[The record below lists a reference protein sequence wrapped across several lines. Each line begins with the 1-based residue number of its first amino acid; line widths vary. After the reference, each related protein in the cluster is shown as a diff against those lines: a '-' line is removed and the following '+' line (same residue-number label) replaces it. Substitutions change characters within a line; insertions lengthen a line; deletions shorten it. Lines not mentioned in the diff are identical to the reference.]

1 MSDFHKKV
9 LYALLLVVVIGI
21 IFQSVTFTL
30 ILAGLVLA
38 VAAEIDISLHR
49 RDHDRRHHERRSGQA
64 TWGE

>member
-9 LYALLLVVVIGI
+9 LYALLLVIVIGI
-21 IFQSVTFTL
+21 IFQSLTFTL

-49 RDHDRRHHERRSGQA
+49 RDHERRHYERRSGQA